1 MDWQQIGPHREYRI
15 WVQALRSGQWVAALA
30 PLAMPP
36 ESTPGVAPIS
46 GEMILP
52 EGFES
57 QAAAV
62 EAAKRHIN
70 REHERRAGGRGH
82 PGGDTSAPQ
91 TSGPTGRRRFARVPV
106 SLPVLARAEQFPGK
120 EIAGVVRN
128 VSAGGLTAE
137 FPVQIAPD
145 STVALRLQTRRGPLE
160 VKGRIVWTTV
170 IGGTVRHGFTF
181 PEPKGLDFALD
192 LFIRENQPG
201 GRGSALDAKADERR
215 GARMDGDLRAQAPPP
230 RGPGGRSRGGA
241 GGSTAGTP
249 SRVRG

>member
-36 ESTPGVAPIS
+36 ESTPGVGPIS

-62 EAAKRHIN
+62 EAAKRYID
-70 REHERRAGGRGH
+70 REHERRIGGRGH

-91 TSGPTGRRRFARVPV
+91 TSGPTGRRRFARFPV

-128 VSAGGLTAE
+128 VSAGGLIAE
-137 FPVQIAPD
+137 FPVQITPD
-145 STVALRLQTRRGPLE
+145 SSVALRLQTRRGPLE
-160 VKGRIVWTTV
+160 VRGQVVWTAASR
-170 IGGTVRHGFTF
+170 GTIRHGFAF
-181 PEPKGLDFALD
+181 PESKGHGFALD
-192 LFIRENQPG
+192 LFIGENQP
-201 GRGSALDAKADERR
+201 
-215 GARMDGDLRAQAPPP
+215 
-230 RGPGGRSRGGA
+230 
-241 GGSTAGTP
+241 
-249 SRVRG
+249 